1 MPASSDDRRDAAV
14 RLARDLV
21 ARESVTP
28 VDAGCQDLV
37 AERLRRLGFECESM
51 PFGEVS
57 NLWARFGRKGPL
69 FCFLGHT
76 DVVPPGPANTWSSPP
91 FAAVVRD
98 GMLHGRGSADMKGA
112 IAAMVVAVEDFLAVT
127 PDPAGSIAFL
137 LTSDEEGPAVDG
149 TRRVV
154 SALADRG
161 ETIDWCLVGEPSSD
175 ERVADTIR
183 IGRRGSLYGHL
194 RLRGV
199 QGHVAYP
206 EKANNPIHAAA
217 PVIAMLARTEWDQG
231 NRYFPPTSCQIS
243 NIRAGTGALNVI
255 PGEVEIEFSFR
266 YSTAVNATALKTRVA
281 KELQALRADFALD
294 WTLSGEPFLTSDAT
308 LATAV
313 SNATNAITGRKPQLS
328 TGGGT
333 SDGRFVAPT
342 GAQVVELGLRNA
354 TIHQANE
361 CAAVD
366 DIATLAAIYRE
377 VLDSLLG
384 SDA

>member
-1 MPASSDDRRDAAV
+1 MVSPRSASA
-14 RLARDLV
+14 L
-21 ARESVTP
+21 
-28 VDAGCQDLV
+28 
-37 AERLRRLGFECESM
+37 M
-51 PFGEVS
+51 
-57 NLWARFGRKGPL
+57 
-69 FCFLGHT
+69 
-76 DVVPPGPANTWSSPP
+76 
-91 FAAVVRD
+91 
-98 GMLHGRGSADMKGA
+98 
-112 IAAMVVAVEDFLAVT
+112 
-127 PDPAGSIAFL
+127 
-137 LTSDEEGPAVDG
+137 
-149 TRRVV
+149 TRRV
-154 SALADRG
+154 
-161 ETIDWCLVGEPSSD
+161 PSSD